1 MTKAPD
7 PNGTNG
13 AMVQGMCA
21 AGIPQA
27 QIASACGLS
36 EPTLRKHY
44 RHQLDHGGILANAK
58 VAANLFRMATGEG
71 REAVAAAIFWMKTR
85 GGWKETM
92 VTKVEVVDKE
102 AEHAAVAAS
111 LEAKLARLAES
122 LAWQDAEAAA
132 RLPSN

>member
-1 MTKAPD
+1 MTKAHD
-7 PNGTNG
+7 PNQTTG
-13 AMVQGMCA
+13 AMIQEMCA

-71 REAVAAAIFWMKTR
+71 REAVTAAIFWMKTR
-85 GGWKETM
+85 AGWRENNP
-92 VTKVEVVDKE
+92 
-102 AEHAAVAAS
+102 AAQSDAPTEITITVRRVGS
-111 LEAKLARLAES
+111 PVQLADEPAMPER
-122 LAWQDAEAAA
+122 
-132 RLPSN
+132 